1 MSDRLESLLKL
12 FEQDPDDSFLS
23 YGIAL
28 EHISVSNFEEA
39 ESYLT
44 SLLKKDQDYIPAYM
58 QLAQVYENLNSIDKA
73 KNIYKEGIEIARKN
87 NDSHAADEM
96 EDFLNELK

>member
-12 FEQDPDDSFLS
+12 LEQDPNDSFLS

-28 EHISVSNFEEA
+28 EHISASNFVEA
-39 ESYLT
+39 ERYL
-44 SLLKKDQDYIPAYM
+44 SSIIKKDPDYVPAYM
-58 QLAQVYENLNSIDKA
+58 QLAQVYENLNLIDKA
-73 KNIYKEGIEIARKN
+73 KNIYKEGIEIARNN

>member
-12 FEQDPDDSFLS
+12 LEQDPNDSFLS

-28 EHISVSNFEEA
+28 EHISASNFVEA
-39 ESYLT
+39 ERYL
-44 SLLKKDQDYIPAYM
+44 SSIIKKDPDYVPAYM
-58 QLAQVYENLNSIDKA
+58 QLAHVYENSNLIDKA

>member
-1 MSDRLESLLKL
+1 MSDRLNSLLKL
-12 FEQDPDDSFLS
+12 LEQDPDDSFLL

-28 EHISVSNFEEA
+28 EHISTGNYDEA
-39 ESYLT
+39 ERYL
-44 SLLKKDQDYIPAYM
+44 SSIIKNDPDYVPAYM
-58 QLAQVYENLNSIDKA
+58 QLAQVYENLNLIDKA

>member
-1 MSDRLESLLKL
+1 MSDRLDSLLKL
-12 FEQDPDDSFLS
+12 LEQDPDDSFLS

-39 ESYLT
+39 ERNLT
-44 SLLKKDQDYIPAYM
+44 LLLKKDQEYVPAYM
-58 QLAQVYENLNSIDKA
+58 QLAQVYENLNLIDKA
-73 KNIYKEGIEIARKN
+73 KYIYKEGIEIARKN
-87 NDSHAADEM
+87 NDSHAANEM

>member
-1 MSDRLESLLKL
+1 MSDRLNSLLKL
-12 FEQDPDDSFLS
+12 LEKDPDDSFLS

-28 EHISVSNFEEA
+28 EHISKGNYEEA
-39 ESYLT
+39 EKYLT
-44 SLLKKDQDYIPAYM
+44 SLQKKDPDYVPAYM
-58 QLAQVYENLNSIDKA
+58 QLAHVYEKFNFIDKA

>member
-1 MSDRLESLLKL
+1 
-12 FEQDPDDSFLS
+12 
-23 YGIAL
+23 
-28 EHISVSNFEEA
+28 
-39 ESYLT
+39 
-44 SLLKKDQDYIPAYM
+44 M
-58 QLAQVYENLNSIDKA
+58 QLAHVYENSNLIDKA

>member
-1 MSDRLESLLKL
+1 MSDRLNSLLKL
-12 FEQDPDDSFLS
+12 LEKDPD
-23 YGIAL
+23 Y
-28 EHISVSNFEEA
+28 V
-39 ESYLT
+39 
-44 SLLKKDQDYIPAYM
+44 PAYM
-58 QLAQVYENLNSIDKA
+58 QLAQVYENLNLIDKA

>member
-1 MSDRLESLLKL
+1 MSDRLNSLLKL
-12 FEQDPDDSFLS
+12 LEKDPDDSFLL

-28 EHISVSNFEEA
+28 EHISTGNYQEA
-39 ESYLT
+39 ERYL
-44 SLLKKDQDYIPAYM
+44 SSIIKKNPVYVPAYM
-58 QLAQVYENLNSIDKA
+58 QLAQVYENLNFFDKA

-96 EDFLNELK
+96 EEFLNELK

>member
-1 MSDRLESLLKL
+1 MSDRLNSLLKL
-12 FEQDPDDSFLS
+12 IEKDPDDSFLL

-28 EHISVSNFEEA
+28 EHLSTGNYEEA
-39 ESYLT
+39 EKYL
-44 SLLKKDQDYIPAYM
+44 SSIIKKDPDYVPAYM
-58 QLAQVYENLNSIDKA
+58 QLAQVYENLNLIDKA

>member
-1 MSDRLESLLKL
+1 MSDRLNSLLKL
-12 FEQDPDDSFLS
+12 LKQDPDDSFLS

-28 EHISVSNFEEA
+28 EHISKSNYEEA
-39 ESYLT
+39 KRYL
-44 SLLKKDQDYIPAYM
+44 SSIIKKDADYVPAYM
-58 QLAQVYENLNSIDKA
+58 QLAQVYENLNLIDKA

-87 NDSHAADEM
+87 NDSHAAEEM

>member
-1 MSDRLESLLKL
+1 MSDRLDSLLKL
-12 FEQDPDDSFLS
+12 LEQDPDDSFLS

-28 EHISVSNFEEA
+28 EHISTCNFEGA
-39 ESYLT
+39 ERYL
-44 SLLKKDQDYIPAYM
+44 SLILKKDPDYVPAYM
-58 QLAQVYENLNSIDKA
+58 QLAQVYENLNLIDKA

>member
-1 MSDRLESLLKL
+1 MSDRLNSLLKL
-12 FEQDPDDSFLS
+12 LEQDPDDSFLL

-28 EHISVSNFEEA
+28 EHISKGNYEEA
-39 ESYLT
+39 EKYL
-44 SLLKKDQDYIPAYM
+44 SSIIKKDPAYVPAYM
-58 QLAQVYENLNSIDKA
+58 QLAQVYENLNLIDKA

>member
-1 MSDRLESLLKL
+1 MSDRLVSLLKL
-12 FEQDPDDSFLS
+12 LEQDPDDSFLL

-28 EHISVSNFEEA
+28 EHISEDNYEEA
-39 ESYLT
+39 EKYLT
-44 SLLKKDQDYIPAYM
+44 SLQKKDPDYVPAYM
-58 QLAQVYENLNSIDKA
+58 QLAYVYENLNLIDKA

>member
-1 MSDRLESLLKL
+1 MSDRLNSLLKL
-12 FEQDPDDSFLS
+12 LEKDPDDSFLL

-28 EHISVSNFEEA
+28 EHISTSNYEEA
-39 ESYLT
+39 ERYL
-44 SLLKKDQDYIPAYM
+44 SSIIKKDPDYVPAYM
-58 QLAQVYENLNSIDKA
+58 QLAQVYENLNLIDKA
-73 KNIYKEGIEIARKN
+73 KNIYKEGIKIARKN

>member
-1 MSDRLESLLKL
+1 MSDRLDSLLKL
-12 FEQDPDDSFLS
+12 FEQDPKDSFLS

-28 EHISVSNFEEA
+28 EQISEGNYEEA
-39 ESYLT
+39 EKYLT
-44 SLLKKDQDYIPAYM
+44 SLQKKDPDYVPAYM
-58 QLAQVYENLNSIDKA
+58 QLAQVYENLNLIDKA

>member
-1 MSDRLESLLKL
+1 MSDRLNSLLKL
-12 FEQDPDDSFLS
+12 LEKDPDDSFLS

-28 EHISVSNFEEA
+28 EHISTGNYEEA
-39 ESYLT
+39 ERYL
-44 SLLKKDQDYIPAYM
+44 SLIIKKDPDYVPAYM
-58 QLAQVYENLNSIDKA
+58 QLAHVYENLNLIDKA
-73 KNIYKEGIEIARKN
+73 KKIYKEGIEIARKK

>member
-1 MSDRLESLLKL
+1 MSDRLNSLLKL
-12 FEQDPDDSFLS
+12 LEQDPHDSFLS

-28 EHISVSNFEEA
+28 EHISTGNYEEA
-39 ESYLT
+39 ERYL
-44 SLLKKDQDYIPAYM
+44 SSIIKKDQDYVPAYM
-58 QLAQVYENLNSIDKA
+58 QLAQVYENLNLIDKA

-87 NDSHAADEM
+87 NDSHTAEEM